1 MCPFG
6 ENDFSFRNFSVTGHR
21 KRKHHGM
28 MGMVTVVAMM
38 AQLFMGKLAFLAGAA
53 LLLSKVSLLFSIVV

>member
-1 MCPFG
+1 MTLIFAK
-6 ENDFSFRNFSVTGHR
+6 NNVAFSVSGR
-21 KRKHHGM
+21 KKHGKKGM

-53 LLLSKVSLLFSIVV
+53 LLLSKISLLFSVVV